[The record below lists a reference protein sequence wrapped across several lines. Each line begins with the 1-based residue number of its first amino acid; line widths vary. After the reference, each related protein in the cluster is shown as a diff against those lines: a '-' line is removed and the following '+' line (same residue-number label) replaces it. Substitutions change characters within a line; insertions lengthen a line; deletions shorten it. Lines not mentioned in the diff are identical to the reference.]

1 MKSLALI
8 IAFSSGAA
16 LIAANALAQTT
27 DIPASHFYQTL
38 KPTNQLLFGGVGY
51 GSPNTGFDEGGAAS
65 APVDIYSRAGLVTYR
80 AESLGDLSCL
90 PNTNGDNVRCF
101 GERDYVVTII
111 PTDQWKVTSDFTID
125 DKLANYD
132 FAASE
137 PIDVQIDTRPLQN
150 NPSAAVKFGVNF

>member
-1 MKSLALI
+1 MKSLALL

-16 LIAANALAQTT
+16 LIAANALAQTA
-27 DIPASHFYQTL
+27 DIPTSNFYQPL
-38 KPTNQLLFGGVGY
+38 QPTNQLLFGSVGY
-51 GSPNTGFDEGGAAS
+51 GSSSTNSNREGNAS
-65 APVDIYSRAGLVTYR
+65 APVDIYSRAGLVTYQ

-101 GERDYVVTII
+101 GERDYVITII
-111 PTDQWKVTSDFTID
+111 PTDQWKVTSDFTLD
-125 DKLANYD
+125 DKLANYN

-150 NPSAAVKFGVNF
+150 NPSAAIKFGVNF